1 MLLHEWPRV
10 GPAAV
15 PRVCGVLAALVA
27 LGCHESVTAVP
38 VTHATVN
45 AARGVDT
52 HSRANL
58 VWQDAVDVGT
68 ANAPNIVPAGI
79 RGDGRNKKGEVAVPA
94 NEYQGDYC
102 GVRAFIYDQRG
113 EDGNLNPDPDTYY
126 TSAMD
131 TTTCRGGRKL
141 ALYLA
146 GADSTPVMTG
156 PMFLIDA
163 IWKLGLGAVV
173 VQPMDFG
180 VQDNTSSCRFSF
192 NAAYTG
198 ASNVRL
204 SRLVDVQVGMVT
216 ARQWR
221 LETQGTHKAACLATQ
236 PNGRYVDTGTR
247 YKLPFAVT
255 ITQVPYPY
263 TTYPP

>member
-58 VWQDAVDVGT
+58 VWQDAVDVGMPSV
-68 ANAPNIVPAGI
+68 PNIVPAGI
-79 RGDGRNKKGEVAVPA
+79 RGDGKDKFGQAAAPA

-113 EDGNLNPDPDTYY
+113 EDGNLNPDTDTDYNAAMA
-126 TSAMD
+126 TCGSA
-131 TTTCRGGRKL
+131 RKM

-146 GADSTPVMTG
+146 GTDAAPTMTG

-163 IWKLGLGAVV
+163 IWKLGPGAVV

-192 NAAYTG
+192 NAAYTD

-204 SRLVDVQVGMVT
+204 SRLADVQVGGVT

-221 LETQGTHKAACLATQ
+221 LESQATHKAACLATQ

-247 YKLPFAVT
+247 YTLPFAVT